1 MDYVELN
8 IPCRSAEESEIL
20 VAELSDY
27 PFESFADEEHMLKAY
42 IPQECLID
50 CKEAVDALLARHS
63 IEGARYISIESQNW
77 NALWES
83 NFTPID
89 VYGKVYIRAPFH
101 AARPDYPVEVVI
113 MPKMSFGTG
122 HHATTRLMCRE
133 IVAHDFSGCRCL
145 DMGSGTGVLAIV
157 AAKRGA
163 EAVDAVDID
172 EWAYENCRENIA
184 ADLAKIKETGFTDVI
199 VDVRPSL
206 GDVLFNSTVADPL
219 TRVDAWA
226 DAGYVWLERTAD
238 FDYLQ
243 AFIDEGHKL
252 GLRVNASINTF
263 AGGYLCPYGL
273 GSDGMLFRDADK
285 KDWATVINAAD
296 GLVNTMDLLDDTS
309 DYGAKFMNPANDD
322 VQAFV
327 LQLLRDLAKYNLDG
341 IVLDRCRY
349 DDYGL
354 MSDFSD
360 VSRAKFEEYIGE
372 TVPNFPADIMAPG
385 TEELPAEADQPAYFK
400 KWLEFRAKVI
410 HDFMVDARDAIKS
423 VNDTIRFGAYVGAW
437 YSTYYTSGVNWASPK
452 YDTAAHYPEWATED
466 YHTYGYADHTD
477 FMFLGAYAST
487 SDYARFLRAR
497 ARAAARRCAVC
508 RRSRCG
514 QQHRLDRR
522 WASRIDTR
530 CHRCLHYGQ

>member
-1 MDYVELN
+1 MILMKKYFIFSCLAVLCMAFASCEDDKELPAWPWGNGETDEPGDTATVVESKPRYVWIDAAANFEDYAN
-8 IPCRSAEESEIL
+8 S
-20 VAELSDY
+20 
-27 PFESFADEEHMLKAY
+27 
-42 IPQECLID
+42 
-50 CKEAVDALLARHS
+50 
-63 IEGARYISIESQNW
+63 
-77 NALWES
+77 
-83 NFTPID
+83 
-89 VYGKVYIRAPFH
+89 
-101 AARPDYPVEVVI
+101 
-113 MPKMSFGTG
+113 
-122 HHATTRLMCRE
+122 
-133 IVAHDFSGCRCL
+133 
-145 DMGSGTGVLAIV
+145 
-157 AAKRGA
+157 
-163 EAVDAVDID
+163 
-172 EWAYENCRENIA
+172 RENIA

-385 TEELPAEADQPAYFK
+385 TDELPAEADQPAYFK

-487 SDYARFLRAR
+487 SSIYGSGEWTMQGFCEQGRELLQGDVPFAGGPDVGNSTGWTEGGQAALIPDAIDACITASDGFFVFDLCHIKMYDYWDAFKAGFEEYLSTL
-497 ARAAARRCAVC
+497 VVNE
-508 RRSRCG
+508 
-514 QQHRLDRR
+514 
-522 WASRIDTR
+522 
-530 CHRCLHYGQ
+530 